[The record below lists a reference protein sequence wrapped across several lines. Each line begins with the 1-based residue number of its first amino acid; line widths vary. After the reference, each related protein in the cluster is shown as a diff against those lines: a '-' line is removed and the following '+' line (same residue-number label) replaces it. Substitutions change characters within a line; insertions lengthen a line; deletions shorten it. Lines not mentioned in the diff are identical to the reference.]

1 MLDHATLWIAIDRLA
16 AREGISVSALARRA
30 GLDPTSFNISKRHV
44 DNRPR
49 WPSTE
54 NLMQLLRVTNT
65 SINAFVALAKGG
77 KTAGLKVPQLAVG
90 KATPPLLAL
99 PGFADPRLC
108 AMVITARHRSCLYPR
123 GTILL
128 LSPGA
133 KPRRGAMIVLKL
145 RLGTIRIG
153 RFDGQTSTK
162 LHLTGDATKTATAKV
177 EKIPRDDIIEC
188 CPIVWTRESA
198 V

>member
-1 MLDHATLWIAIDRLA
+1 MLDHANLWIAIDRLA
-16 AREGISVSALARRA
+16 AREGISVSALARRS

-65 SINAFVALAKGG
+65 SINAFVALAGSG
-77 KTAGLKVPQLAVG
+77 KISGLKVPQLATG
-90 KATPPLLAL
+90 KTMPLLAL

-108 AMVITARHRSCLYPR
+108 ALVITARHRPCPYPR

-128 LSPGA
+128 LSPST

-145 RLGTIRIG
+145 RSGKIRIG
-153 RFDGQTSTK
+153 R
-162 LHLTGDATKTATAKV
+162 LTARPAL
-177 EKIPRDDIIEC
+177 C
-188 CPIVWTRESA
+188 CI
-198 V
+198 